1 MRPKSRRPKTKRG
14 PWSPDLVAVGPWCAS
29 QAALVPPST
38 PHPHTA
44 VSHMR
49 GAAGAPAAAPAGAER
64 WGRCYAG
71 HCAVPVSHSRSLI
84 WLCRCLA
91 VWRRARSWHAAGGAA
106 DRPGIDTAPGRC
118 RYPHWPWLWGFMLPR
133 NHKSRAGNS
142 TPSPAMAIGGAGG
155 SGARHPRQEEAQRQG
170 GRLASGFAPWIFG
183 F

>member
-1 MRPKSRRPKTKRG
+1 MRFKIPHRHMTDFAAKDETSGLGVLGELRPKPRRPKTKRG

-71 HCAVPVSHSRSLI
+71 HCSVPVSHSRSLI

-106 DRPGIDTAPGRC
+106 DRPGIDHGA
-118 RYPHWPWLWGFMLPR
+118 WPL
-133 NHKSRAGNS
+133 HV
-142 TPSPAMAIGGAGG
+142 PA
-155 SGARHPRQEEAQRQG
+155 
-170 GRLASGFAPWIFG
+170 LAVALGLHVA
-183 F
+183 